1 MTHKHYENLGSKMIA
16 MTLSFSLVP
25 LLALGATIYYEF
37 NATFQN
43 KIIESLR
50 SLIQNRKSSIELFF
64 DERVSQLNT
73 IAQTHSFDKLK
84 DEAFLTKVFNVI
96 QSRSKSFI
104 DIGVIDSDGNHIAY
118 VGPYYE
124 KLKSVNYSHEDWF
137 QAVQSTGVYISDV
150 FLGFRKVPHFI
161 IAVTSVE
168 NNRVWILRATINS
181 AIIDEIVRGAQI
193 GKHGDAFLINREN
206 ILQTTPRF
214 SGKLLEHPNA
224 PDFSSLRAA
233 TIELM
238 DYKGDE
244 NLFGAIPISLPLQ
257 WVLVVKEDPREEM
270 SLLFR
275 AHYIEALIL
284 FCGVVLVVL
293 GTVFTTRLM
302 TKRLIDIEKEK
313 SKSEDLMI
321 QSSKMAAL
329 GKMAA
334 GIAHEIN
341 NPLQIIGDQA
351 GWMKDLLDSEE
362 IKKSEN
368 LQEFEG
374 CIKKIE
380 RQVNRSREITHR
392 LLRFGRRME
401 TTQEMVDINHL
412 VSETITFLENE
423 AHFRDIQIQTEYE
436 ETLPKVSTDP
446 NQLQQVFLN
455 IIDNAIDAVGQS
467 GFIKVRTQSD
477 PRNPEQ
483 LTVQVSDNG
492 PGISKEAISRIF
504 DPFFT
509 TKKPD
514 EGTGLGLSIS
524 YGIMEKLGGLIE
536 VESEEGHGTTFYIRI
551 PKNGGVPR
559 QVEFISKTKGQD
571 AG

>member
-1 MTHKHYENLGSKMIA
+1 MIV
-16 MTLSFSLVP
+16 MTLGFSLIP
-25 LLALGATIYYEF
+25 LLALGVTIYYQF
-37 NATFQN
+37 NNTFQN
-43 KIIESLR
+43 KITESLR
-50 SLIQNRKSSIELFF
+50 TLAQNRKSSIELFF
-64 DERVSQLNT
+64 DERISQLNT
-73 IAQTHSFDKLK
+73 IAQTHSFERLK
-84 DEAFLTKVFNVI
+84 EESFLTKVFNVM

-104 DIGVIDSDGNHIAY
+104 DLGVIDSDGNHLAY
-118 VGPYYE
+118 VGPYSE
-124 KLKSVNYSHEDWF
+124 KLKSVNYAHEDWF
-137 QAVQSTGVYISDV
+137 QAVQSTGVYVSDV

-181 AIIDEIVRGAQI
+181 AIIDEIVSGAQI
-193 GKHGDAFLINREN
+193 GKRGDAFIINRKN

-214 SGKLLEHPNA
+214 AGNLLESPNS
-224 PDFSSLRAA
+224 PDFSSSRGT

-238 DYKGDE
+238 SFKGE
-244 NLFGAIPISLPLQ
+244 ESLYGAIPISNPQ
-257 WVLVVKEDPREEM
+257 WVLVIREDPQEEM
-270 SLLFR
+270 ALLSG
-275 AHYIEALIL
+275 AYYTEALIL
-284 FCGVVLVVL
+284 GFGVILVIL

-302 TKRLIDIEKEK
+302 TRRLIEAQKDKA
-313 SKSEDLMI
+313 KSEDLMI

-351 GWMKDLLDSEE
+351 GWMKDLLESED

-368 LQEFEG
+368 FEEFDQ
-374 CIKKIE
+374 CINKIE

-412 VSETITFLENE
+412 LAETITFLENE
-423 AHFRDIQIQTEYE
+423 AHFRDIQIQTEYDE
-436 ETLPKVSTDP
+436 LLPKVSTDP

-467 GFIKVRTQSD
+467 GQLRIRTSTDLKD
-477 PRNPEQ
+477 PKE
-483 LTVQVSDNG
+483 LVVQISDNG
-492 PGISKEAISRIF
+492 PGISKEALSKIF

-509 TKKPD
+509 TKRAD

-524 YGIMEKLGGLIE
+524 YGIVEKLGGHIE
-536 VESEEGHGTTFYIRI
+536 VESVEGKGTTFYVRI
-551 PKNGGVPR
+551 PNV
-559 QVEFISKTKGQD
+559 
-571 AG
+571 